1 VIFSLVCIPVYVCG
15 SNKSESSQA
24 LYAYCTYNCTCNCKM
39 AWKKC
44 IFYLFIYCSALYICQ
59 IRANG
64 SGANINAC
72 NTMVPGHPGNPQT
85 TSVPYK
91 LDIDHVLVDAGST
104 VTLVLKSISGSET
117 FKGFMVKATSNY
129 APIGNFIFS
138 AAE

>member
-1 VIFSLVCIPVYVCG
+1 
-15 SNKSESSQA
+15 
-24 LYAYCTYNCTCNCKM
+24 
-39 AWKKC
+39 
-44 IFYLFIYCSALYICQ
+44 
-59 IRANG
+59 
-64 SGANINAC
+64 
-72 NTMVPGHPGNPQT
+72 MVPGHPGNPQT